1 VRFPRPKTG
10 VAVATQIAV
19 EGWLR
24 KKGSRS
30 VLGKKPWNRRYFV
43 LYANSSEIR
52 YYGDCAESLFGNLPL
67 DERGSIPLEFV
78 TKIVVPEHDAARGGK
93 RFDLITSKIG
103 DHPYPRD
110 AQVGLRNVPGLA
122 YTLEIAPCDG
132 NARLLRSRVIH
143 HLCAPS
149 GWLCQLQIS
158 CVMSISAAG
167 SWAGHD
173 RNRRRRAAGALL
185 QFRGAHGVGAA
196 GVGARAS
203 GAHGA
208 RRCQLR
214 ELANAF
220 SRNAGA

>member
-1 VRFPRPKTG
+1 MASAWEHPPLASPAATPAPLDVTAAEGEHADEERPQTVRFPRPKTG

-110 AQVGLRNVPGLA
+110 AQVRLRHVSGLA
-122 YTLEIAPCDG
+122 
-132 NARLLRSRVIH
+132 
-143 HLCAPS
+143 
-149 GWLCQLQIS
+149 
-158 CVMSISAAG
+158 
-167 SWAGHD
+167 
-173 RNRRRRAAGALL
+173 
-185 QFRGAHGVGAA
+185 
-196 GVGARAS
+196 
-203 GAHGA
+203 
-208 RRCQLR
+208 
-214 ELANAF
+214 
-220 SRNAGA
+220 